1 MNPHGTLTRARSC
14 SCTDCVREQTR
25 YVKFWRSRRAQG
37 VRFRVPVEPSLRK
50 VRALQRLG
58 HTRASIAAA
67 IGTSPQSLS
76 NTLGR
81 AMIKGRTEVKI
92 EEAFQRLEMVIPP
105 DTRETRRTRRE
116 AEAAGWLPP
125 LAYDDIHQGIVA
137 QVRGESGYSHA
148 RLDLDL
154 VEDVMQ
160 YHDFT
165 VKLSPREKAEVV
177 HRWVANGRSERSL
190 CQLTGWREGR
200 YRRNPTN
207 AQEAS

>member
-1 MNPHGTLTRARSC
+1 MKHGTLTAARSC
-14 SCTDCVREQTR
+14 RCDACTAEQTR
-25 YVKFWRSRRAQG
+25 YVKFWRLRRAQG
-37 VRFRVPVEPSLRK
+37 VRFKVPVEPSLRK

-58 HTRASIAAA
+58 HTRASIAAEV
-67 IGTSPQSLS
+67 GTSPQSFS

-81 AMIKGRTEVKI
+81 ALIKGATEVRI
-92 EEAFQRLEMVIPP
+92 EEAYRRLEMVIPA
-105 DTRETRRTRRE
+105 DTRESRRTRKE

-125 LAYDDIHQGIVA
+125 LAYDDIHEGVVA
-137 QVRGESGYSHA
+137 VLAGESGYSHD

-160 YHDFT
+160 HHDFT

-190 CQLTGWREGR
+190 CALTGWREGR
-200 YRRNPTN
+200 YRRET
-207 AQEAS
+207 A